1 MWRVSKRWVAPVI
14 YGVLGLE
21 VAAVIGFAVGYNAL
35 DFRIYMWGGHA
46 VLHDTRLYM
55 DLAYGHWFTYSPFA
69 AVVFVPIAAQPLT
82 AARVGWDLASLAALA
97 YSLVLIGKLA
107 GYRPSRLAVAGLA
120 AAAMALDPV
129 YQTLFLGQI
138 NLILLALILTDVW
151 RVSRGRAAG
160 LGVGVAAA
168 IKLTPA
174 IFIVVFLLAG
184 KTKSAVAGAATFL
197 GCGLIGLAVAPGASR
212 QYWEHLF
219 YDTGR
224 VGAPYIS
231 NQSPYAAAIR
241 IAGGA
246 AHVGAWYLVI
256 PVALAAVGLAAA
268 TVLARGDDPP
278 RPPRGG
284 MARGD
289 DPPRP
294 PRGVLAR
301 GGDWLGAAAV
311 TGCTGLLVSP
321 ISWAHHWVWI
331 LPALAVLVRSGHRV
345 AAVLGYLLFAV
356 APFWYTPHSGGPRE
370 YGFHWLVTLVANCY
384 LIAGLAFLGY
394 MAYTAYT
401 AGPRRVARARCRI
414 SSRSDGSRVSPAS
427 SSAAIVAPLTTA
439 SAALAR
445 ITAERSGSGPAS
457 TAITCPVVCREV
469 RGRRSSIMARTA
481 GSRSTRP
488 ASWRESTARSMK
500 APRSSSGDG

>member
-1 MWRVSKRWVAPVI
+1 MSKRWVAPVI
-14 YGVLGLE
+14 YVVLGLE

-46 VLHDTRLYM
+46 VLHDTRLYT

-69 AVVFVPIAAQPLT
+69 AVVFVPIAALPLT

-107 GYRPSRLAVAGLA
+107 GCRPSRLAVAGLV

-151 RVSRGRAAG
+151 RVSRGRTAG

-174 IFIVVFLLAG
+174 IFIVFFLLAG
-184 KTKSAVAGAATFL
+184 KTKPALAGAATFL
-197 GCGLIGLAVAPGASR
+197 GCGLIGLAIAPGASR

-219 YDTGR
+219 YDTSR

-268 TVLARGDDPP
+268 TVLARGDD
-278 RPPRGG
+278 
-284 MARGD
+284 
-289 DPPRP
+289 
-294 PRGVLAR
+294 
-301 GGDWLGAAAV
+301 WLGAAAV

-331 LPALAVLVRSGHRV
+331 LPALLVLVRSGHRV
-345 AAVLGYLLFAV
+345 AAGLGYLLFAV

-370 YGFHWLVTLVANCY
+370 YGFHWLVTLAANCY
-384 LIAGLAFLGY
+384 LIAGLAFLAY
-394 MAYTAYT
+394 MTYTAYA
-401 AGPRRVARARCRI
+401 AGPRRVARA
-414 SSRSDGSRVSPAS
+414 
-427 SSAAIVAPLTTA
+427 
-439 SAALAR
+439 
-445 ITAERSGSGPAS
+445 
-457 TAITCPVVCREV
+457 
-469 RGRRSSIMARTA
+469 
-481 GSRSTRP
+481 RP
-488 ASWRESTARSMK
+488 ASWRESTARSMT
-500 APRSSSGDG
+500 APRSSAGDG